1 MPVPMNIR
9 IAVGRGQCGNCG
21 TDLVVI
27 EHALAYAIPDEAR
40 AEAMRAVMT
49 IGREEQLVIA
59 DEDGTFACP
68 VCGQSGR
75 LQALT
80 LN

>member
-1 MPVPMNIR
+1 MNFR
-9 IAVGRGQCGNCG
+9 IPVGRGQCGNCG

-49 IGREEQLVIA
+49 IGRDEQLVIA
-59 DEDGTFACP
+59 NEDGTFACP
-68 VCGQSGR
+68 VCEQSGR
-75 LQALT
+75 LHALT